1 MGSKVLGAILAIG
14 AIILAPYLTT
24 AIIGIN
30 GAAVLGATGV
40 MFANSVIA
48 MGIMYVGSSILGLN
62 KVEGIGDTVANSAIT
77 ANEASG
83 VAAIPIVYGRRKVGA
98 RRVFMN
104 VTDNNSKLHI
114 VMAMAEGEI
123 GRIRKVFFD
132 GVLVVDFTI
141 PSAVV
146 TGDQVNGESIDGT
159 ENVIVSTKHRNNMKM
174 RYRLGSTTQSAIGY
188 LTGKFPT
195 EWPSTAQ
202 CKGVAIAYFE
212 LNFNRDVYSA
222 VPQITFEIDGK
233 KIAKVDN
240 LASTYSVAYRGTTA
254 NTITYTEPASPY
266 NDSYGANPA
275 DVIYDYMTNSLY
287 GKGIDP
293 AHIDIDTFIAAK
305 GFCSTTI
312 NADFGADNET
322 FTRYFINGH
331 LSPDDTVYNNIK
343 RLLACFQGYLIFSNG
358 KYQLKINRERVGDE
372 LTTSNLFLFDES
384 NIIGRYDLQLGSK
397 QNRFNRVKYSYWD
410 ADQDY
415 ASNIQYYYDDAYKLL
430 DNGVVLEREIDM
442 PMITDVRQ
450 AQYLAATILNQSRFQ
465 TTINF
470 TCVYTALEVEIGDI
484 VRLTHTNLGFT
495 DKLFRVL
502 GMSLNQD
509 GTIQVTAVEFDD
521 SVYTINSLPAIPLAG
536 TVTFPDFT
544 TVAPPTSLIATPQVQ
559 TQGDGTKIVLIAAS
573 WTASAD
579 ALVTEYE
586 VKAVGTTTSYY
597 RTSGTSISIGPLPNG
612 TYTISV
618 TAINAYGSRSTETT

>member
-14 AIILAPYLTT
+14 AIILAPYLTA

-62 KVEGIGDTVANSAIT
+62 KVEGITDTVSNSAIT

-104 VTDNNSKLHI
+104 VSDNNSKLHM
-114 VMAMAEGEI
+114 VMALAEGEI
-123 GRIRKVFFD
+123 GRIRKVYFD
-132 GVLVVDFTI
+132 GILVVDFTI
-141 PSAVV
+141 AGAVV
-146 TGDQVNGESIDGT
+146 QGDEVNGETIDGT
-159 ENVIVSTKHRNNMKM
+159 ENVIVSSKHQNNLKM
-174 RYRLGSTTQSAIGY
+174 RYRLGSTTQTAIGY

-195 EWPSTAQ
+195 EWPDTAQ
-202 CKGVAIAYFE
+202 CRGIAIAYFE

-233 KIAKVDN
+233 KIKKVDN

-254 NTITYTEPASPY
+254 NTIVYTEPASPF
-266 NDSYGANPA
+266 NNSYGANPA

-305 GFCSTTI
+305 GFCATTI
-312 NADFGADNET
+312 NADFGEDNET

-465 TTINF
+465 TTINLS
-470 TCVYTALEVEIGDI
+470 CVYTALEVEIGDI

-544 TVAPPTSLIATPQVQ
+544 TVAPPTSLVATPQVQ
-559 TQGDGTKIVLIAAS
+559 TQGDGSKIVLIAAS

-597 RTSGTSISIGPLPNG
+597 RTSGTSLSIGPLPNG